1 MTCPS
6 CAATAPENAR
16 FCPSCGHALGAR
28 GDERRIVTV
37 LFADIVGFTGMS
49 EARDPEQV
57 KNLVNSAFSKLAGD
71 ITSHGGRVDK
81 TIGDA
86 LMALFGA
93 PVAHEDDAERA
104 VRAALAMQRTIEE
117 FDSALRL
124 RVGINTGEVLV
135 GGIAAGG
142 DFTAMGDAVNVA
154 SRLQTS
160 AEPDMVIVG
169 PATYR
174 ATSSVIAY
182 EELDALQA
190 RGRDEPVARWRAISS
205 LVLPGR
211 RPSQRRSALVG
222 RDHELTLLRS
232 MLSTSL
238 ARSRP
243 SVAVMLGEP
252 GVGKTRLA
260 EEVAEMARNEH
271 GAIVLEGRCVP
282 YGEANVWFP
291 VAEAVRQACGL
302 ASDCD
307 HTEAHVRAD
316 IHARL
321 AELTGL
327 EDDDT
332 ELDRLVNGLVY
343 VLGNPTALND
353 VDPTRVSAE
362 VHRAIEALIQGLARQ
377 QPLMI
382 TLAELHWADSVVV
395 DLVEDLL
402 DHAIGLPVF
411 LLATARPGV
420 ELSWSSMAGKHNAV
434 TFHLDPLDEAAAAE
448 LLAGLLGAEA
458 SPDVVRLVMERAGG
472 NPLFLEEL
480 AGLLTDVPGAGAT
493 VNDLPATLRGL
504 VAARIDGLDAAAR
517 RLLDDAAV
525 VGSDGRVDALVAL
538 ANARNEA
545 LDENALDELV
555 TRELL
560 AEDAGSWSFRS
571 ELVREV
577 AYDTLTKAER
587 ARRHAALG
595 VWLSDRTNRLGR
607 EDEELE
613 PIAHHLGIAASLQ
626 LNLGLIDGVPSDI
639 SVRALRAIEKAAMAS
654 KTRGLHSG
662 SLLLLDRA
670 LELLDPADRSNRQ
683 RVLLAR
689 ASAYA
694 TLRQV
699 NAGLADIEAVASDL
713 NDDEKTALAHVE
725 MVRGELLSLSG
736 DTPGAI
742 AALDRAI
749 ALWQQEGDA
758 HNEAVA
764 RRVAGMTY
772 LYAGENEAAE
782 RRLNE
787 ALAAFEAIDDK
798 QGAAWAKQNLAWLS
812 FNQGHLDEA
821 DARLAQAEAA
831 FRDIGDWGGLSFVRG
846 LMAWVRMFQGRFEE
860 AGELA
865 ERVLDGNR
873 DRNDKWALGMM
884 LMLLGTVR
892 LFTGRPGDALA
903 PLNQAVDIFKQ
914 MDDPG
919 RLMQALNT
927 KARALASSGRIDD
940 ALDLLRDLAS
950 TDDSALSGT
959 GVISASIAMQ
969 LGDGPRLR
977 EVLGVPVDT
986 TLMLGTIADH
996 ETTILHG
1003 LTELLNGNADVA
1015 RSMLEQSVKDASND
1029 GQRAYA
1035 NAALS
1040 VAAAAARDPKA
1051 ALAAADAALATEG
1064 GTYMDRQ
1071 MAKTGQ
1077 ALAFAQLDDRRALVV
1092 VDDVVTRANETSD
1105 VLAQATALLVR
1116 ASVSIGLRTDDAT
1129 DQAVD
1134 ADMALESL
1142 GADLTGWRDV
1152 FGRAAT
1158 PTSRLDAG

>member
-1 MTCPS
+1 M
-6 CAATAPENAR
+6 
-16 FCPSCGHALGAR
+16 
-28 GDERRIVTV
+28 TV

-49 EARDPEQV
+49 ESRDPEQV
-57 KNLVNSAFSKLAGD
+57 KNLVNAAFSRLAAD
-71 ITSHGGRVDK
+71 VTNHGGRVDK

-86 LMALFGA
+86 MMALFGA

-117 FDSALRL
+117 VVGSGDAALRL
-124 RVGINTGEVLV
+124 RVGINSGEVLV

-160 AEPDMVIVG
+160 AEAGGVVVG

-174 ATSSVIAY
+174 ATSTVIAY

-190 RGRDEPVARWRAISS
+190 RGREEPVPRWRAIAP
-205 LVLPGR
+205 LVIAGR

-222 RDHELTLLRS
+222 RDNEVALLAS
-232 MLSTSL
+232 LLSTSL

-271 GAIVLEGRCVP
+271 HALVLEGRCVP

-302 ASDCD
+302 SAECD
-307 HTEAHVRAD
+307 HTDDEVRAR

-321 AELTGL
+321 AEVTGL
-327 EDDDT
+327 DGDDP

-343 VLGNPTALND
+343 VLGTPAALGD
-353 VDPTRVSAE
+353 VDPARVPAE
-362 VHRAIEALIQGLARQ
+362 VQRSVEALIQGLARR

-382 TLAELHWADSVVV
+382 TLAELHWADSVVF
-395 DLVEDLL
+395 DLISELL
-402 DHAIGLPVF
+402 ERAVGLPVF
-411 LLATARPGV
+411 LLATARP
-420 ELSWSSMAGKHNAV
+420 ELEERWASPSGRHNAV
-434 TFHLDPLDEAAAAE
+434 TIHLDPLDEAAAAE
-448 LLAGLLGAEA
+448 LLAGLLGADA
-458 SPDVVRLVMERAGG
+458 SSDVVRLVMDRAGG

-504 VAARIDGLDAAAR
+504 VAARIDGLDSAAR

-525 VGSDGRVDALVAL
+525 VGSDGRVDVLVAL
-538 ANARNEA
+538 AGARGET
-545 LDENALDELV
+545 LDETALDELV

-577 AYDTLTKAER
+577 AYDTLTKADR

-595 VWLSDRTNRLGR
+595 LWLSERSNRLGR

-626 LNLGLIDGVPSDI
+626 LNLGSIEGVPDDI
-639 SVRALRAIEKAAMAS
+639 SLKALRAIERAAMAS
-654 KTRGLHSG
+654 KSRGMHSG
-662 SLLLLDRA
+662 SLMLLDRA
-670 LELLDPADRSNRQ
+670 LELLDPNDRSNRQ

-689 ASAYA
+689 ANAYA

-699 NAGLADIEAVASDL
+699 APGLADIEAVAADL
-713 NDDEKTALAHVE
+713 HDDEKSALAHVE

-736 DTPGAI
+736 DTLGAI

-749 ALWQQEGDA
+749 VLWQEEGDA
-758 HNEAVA
+758 HNEASA
-764 RRVAGMTY
+764 RRLAGVTY
-772 LYAGENEAAE
+772 LYAGENEASE
-782 RRLNE
+782 QRLNE
-787 ALAAFEAIDDK
+787 ALAAFEAVDDR

-812 FNQGHLDEA
+812 FNRGFLDEA
-821 DARLAQAEAA
+821 DERLAQADEA
-831 FRDIGDWGGLSFVRG
+831 FRAIGDFGGLSFVRG
-846 LMAWVRMFQGRFEE
+846 LTAWVRMFQGRFEE
-860 AGELA
+860 AGQLA
-865 ERVLDGNR
+865 ERVLDGDR

-892 LFTGRPGDALA
+892 LFTGKPAEALA
-903 PLNQAVDIFKQ
+903 PLNQAIDVFKQ

-919 RLMQALNT
+919 RLMQAMST
-927 KARALASSGRIDD
+927 KARCLAAVGRIDEATAVLRECASQVGPGGD
-940 ALDLLRDLAS
+940 AGS
-950 TDDSALSGT
+950 

-969 LGDGPRLR
+969 LGDAEAARAILAV
-977 EVLGVPVDT
+977 EVDHT
-986 TLMLGTIADH
+986 MMLGTIADH
-996 ETTILHG
+996 ETGVLHG
-1003 LTELLNGNADVA
+1003 LSELMSGNASQA
-1015 RSMLEQSVKDASND
+1015 RSMLEASVADASNA
-1029 GQRAYA
+1029 GQLKYA

-1040 VAAAAARDPKA
+1040 IAAAADRDPKA
-1051 ALAAADAALATEG
+1051 ALTAADHALAVEG
-1064 GTYMDRQ
+1064 GTYLDAQ
-1071 MAKTGQ
+1071 MAKIGQ
-1077 ALAFAQLDDRRALVV
+1077 ALAFAQMDDRRALVV
-1092 VDDVVTRANETSD
+1092 VDDVVNRANETSD
-1105 VLAQATALLVR
+1105 LLAQSTALLVR
-1116 ASVSIGLRTDDAT
+1116 ASVSLGLRTDDAI
-1129 DQAVD
+1129 DQAAD
-1134 ADMALESL
+1134 ADQALEAL
-1142 GADLTGWRDV
+1142 GSELPAWRDV
-1152 FGRAAT
+1152 FARAAT
-1158 PTSRLDAG
+1158 PTSRL

>member
-1 MTCPS
+1 M
-6 CAATAPENAR
+6 
-16 FCPSCGHALGAR
+16 
-28 GDERRIVTV
+28 
-37 LFADIVGFTGMS
+37 LFADIVGFTGLS
-49 EARDPEQV
+49 ESRDPEQV
-57 KNLVNSAFSKLAGD
+57 KNLVNSAFSRLATD
-71 ITSHGGRVDK
+71 ITNHGGRVDK

-104 VRAALAMQRTIEE
+104 VRAALAMQRTIAS
-117 FDSALRL
+117 FTHNAGAQLQL

-160 AEPDMVIVG
+160 AHAGEVVVG
-169 PATYR
+169 PATHR

-190 RGRDEPVARWRAISS
+190 RGREELVSRWRALAP
-205 LVLPGR
+205 LVMPGR
-211 RPSQRRSALVG
+211 RQSQRRSALVG
-222 RDHELTLLRS
+222 RDHELALLRS
-232 MLSTSL
+232 LLSTSL

-260 EEVAEMARNEH
+260 EEVAELAMSEH
-271 GAIVLEGRCVP
+271 SALVLEGRCVP

-302 ASDCD
+302 TDECD
-307 HTEAHVRAD
+307 QGDEAVRAR

-321 AELTGL
+321 QELTSL
-327 EDDDT
+327 EEDDP

-343 VLGNPTALND
+343 VMGTTSALAD
-353 VDPTRVSAE
+353 VDATRVADE
-362 VHRAIEALIQGLARQ
+362 VHRSIEALIQGLARQ
-377 QPLMI
+377 RPLMI
-382 TLAELHWADSVVV
+382 TLAELHWADAVVIG
-395 DLVEDLL
+395 LVNDLL
-402 DHAIGLPVF
+402 DHAVGLPVF

-420 ELSWSSMAGKHNAV
+420 ELAWSAAGARHNAV
-434 TFHLDPLDEAAAAE
+434 TFHLDPLDDAAANE
-448 LLAGLLGAEA
+448 LVAGLLGPDA

-480 AGLLTDVPGAGAT
+480 SGLLTDVPNAGAT

-504 VAARIDGLDAAAR
+504 VAARIDGLDIAAR

-538 ANARNEA
+538 ASARGETLNEA
-545 LDENALDELV
+545 ALDELV
-555 TRELL
+555 ARELL
-560 AEDAGSWSFRS
+560 SEDAGSWSFRS

-595 VWLSDRTNRLGR
+595 VWLSERSSRLGR
-607 EDEELE
+607 DAEELE

-626 LNLGLIDGVPSDI
+626 LSLGEIDGVPGDI
-639 SVRALRAIEKAAMAS
+639 KVRALLAIEKAAMAS
-654 KTRGLHSG
+654 KSRGMHSG
-662 SLLLLDRA
+662 SLMLLDRA
-670 LELLDPADRSNRQ
+670 LELLSPNDRANRQ

-699 NAGLADIEAVASDL
+699 TAGLADIEAVSADL
-713 NDDEKTALAHVE
+713 ADDEKDALAHVE
-725 MVRGELLSLSG
+725 TVRGELLSLSG
-736 DTPGAI
+736 DTAGAI

-749 ALWQQEGDA
+749 ALWKEEGDA

-764 RRVAGMTY
+764 RRMAGMTY

-782 RRLNE
+782 KRLNE
-787 ALAAFEAIDDK
+787 ALAAFDSIGDK

-812 FNQGHLDEA
+812 FNQGQLEEA
-821 DARLAQAEAA
+821 DARLAQAESA
-831 FRDIGDWGGLSFVRG
+831 FREINDWGGLSFVRG

-860 AGELA
+860 AGDLA

-892 LFTGRPGDALA
+892 LFTGRPAEALA
-903 PLNQAVDIFKQ
+903 PINQAIDIFKQ

-919 RLMQALNT
+919 RLLQALNT
-927 KARALASSGRIDD
+927 KARALASMGRIDD
-940 ALDLLRDLAS
+940 AMALLKDLQAS
-950 TDDSALSGT
+950 DQTGM

-969 LGDGPRLR
+969 LGDAHELR
-977 EVLGVPVDT
+977 SVLQVPVDHT
-986 TLMLGTIADH
+986 VMLGTIADH
-996 ETTILHG
+996 ETRVLHG
-1003 LTELLNGNADVA
+1003 LAELLSGNAQMA
-1015 RSMLEQSVKDASND
+1015 KSMLEQTVSDASNA
-1029 GQRAYA
+1029 GQLKYA
-1035 NAALS
+1035 NAALAL
-1040 VAAAAARDPKA
+1040 AAAAARDPKA
-1051 ALAAADAALATEG
+1051 ALSAADHALAVEG
-1064 GTYMDRQ
+1064 GTYLDVQ
-1071 MAKTGQ
+1071 MAKIGQ
-1077 ALAFAQLDDRRALVV
+1077 ALAFAQMDDRRALVV
-1092 VDDVVTRANETSD
+1092 IDEVVARANETSD
-1105 VLAQATALLVR
+1105 ALSQATVRLAQA
-1116 ASVSIGLRTDDAT
+1116 SIAAGLRTDDAMEQAADA
-1129 DQAVD
+1129 DQALD
-1134 ADMALESL
+1134 AL

-1152 FGRAAT
+1152 FGQAAT
-1158 PTSRLDAG
+1158 PTERL

>member
-1 MTCPS
+1 M
-6 CAATAPENAR
+6 
-16 FCPSCGHALGAR
+16 
-28 GDERRIVTV
+28 

-57 KNLVNSAFSKLAGD
+57 KNLVNSAFSRLAGD

-86 LMALFGA
+86 MMALFGA

-117 FDSALRL
+117 FDAALRL

-135 GGIAAGG
+135 GAIAAGG

-160 AEPDMVIVG
+160 AEPNSVVVG
-169 PATYR
+169 PATHR

-182 EELDALQA
+182 EQLDALQA
-190 RGRDEPVARWRAISS
+190 RGREEPVARWRAIAS
-205 LVLPGR
+205 LVMPGR
-211 RPSQRRSALVG
+211 RPSHRRSALVG
-222 RDHELTLLRS
+222 RDHEVALLRS
-232 MLSTSL
+232 LLSTSL
-238 ARSRP
+238 ARNRS

-260 EEVAEMARNEH
+260 EEVADMARNEH
-271 GAIVLEGRCVP
+271 GALVLEGRCVP

-302 ASDCD
+302 GADCD
-307 HTEAHVRAD
+307 HREDHVRAAV
-316 IHARL
+316 HARML
-321 AELTGL
+321 DLTGL
-327 EDDDT
+327 EFDDP
-332 ELDRLVNGLVY
+332 ELDRLVNGLIY
-343 VLGNPTALND
+343 VLGNTNALSD
-353 VDPTRVSAE
+353 VDPARAPAE
-362 VHRAIEALIQGLARQ
+362 VHRSIEALVQGLSRQ

-382 TLAELHWADSVVV
+382 TLAELHWADKVVL
-395 DLVEDLL
+395 DLVDDLL
-402 DHAIGLPVF
+402 DHAVGLPVF
-411 LLATARPGV
+411 LLATSRPGL
-420 ELSWSSMAGKHNAV
+420 EGHWAAPPGRHNSV
-434 TFHLDPLDEAAAAE
+434 FFHLDPLDETAAEE

-480 AGLLTDVPGAGAT
+480 AGLLTEVPAAGAT

-504 VAARIDGLDAAAR
+504 VAARIDGLEPGAR

-525 VGSDGRVDALVAL
+525 VGRDGRVDALVAL
-538 ANARNEA
+538 ANARDEA
-545 LDENALDELV
+545 LDEDALDELV
-555 TRELL
+555 ARELL
-560 AEDAGSWSFRS
+560 TEDAGWWSFRS

-595 VWLSDRTNRLGR
+595 VWLSERSDRLGL
-607 EDEELE
+607 DAEELE
-613 PIAHHLGIAASLQ
+613 PIAHHLGLAASLR
-626 LNLGLIDGVPSDI
+626 LNLGEIDGVPGDI

-662 SLLLLDRA
+662 SLMLLDRA
-670 LELLDPADRSNRQ
+670 LELLEPEDRANRQ

-699 NAGLADIEAVASDL
+699 TAGLADIEAVAADLSDE
-713 NDDEKTALAHVE
+713 EKSALAHVE
-725 MVRGELLSLSG
+725 TVRGELLSLSG
-736 DTPGAI
+736 DTNGAI

-764 RRVAGMTY
+764 RRIAGMTY
-772 LYAGENEAAE
+772 LYAGENAAAE
-782 RRLNE
+782 KRLNE
-787 ALAAFEAIDDK
+787 ALAAFEAIGDR

-812 FNQGHLDEA
+812 FNQGQLDEA

-831 FRDIGDWGGLSFVRG
+831 FREINDWGGLSFVRG

-903 PLNQAVDIFKQ
+903 PLNQAIEIFRA

-919 RLMQALNT
+919 RLLQALNT
-927 KARALASSGRIDD
+927 KARCLASSGRIDE
-940 ALDLLRDLAS
+940 AMDLLRELRGEDGSDLA
-950 TDDSALSGT
+950 GT

-969 LGDGPRLR
+969 LGEGDRLR
-977 EVLGVPVDT
+977 EILGVPVDT

-996 ETTILHG
+996 ETGILHG
-1003 LTELLNGNADVA
+1003 LTELLNGNAEMA
-1015 RSMLEQSVKDASND
+1015 RSMLENSVKDASNA
-1029 GQRAYA
+1029 GQVAYA
-1035 NAALS
+1035 NAALA

-1051 ALAAADAALATEG
+1051 ALDAADRALATEG
-1064 GTYMDRQ
+1064 GTYLDRQ
-1071 MAKTGQ
+1071 LAKTGQ

-1092 VDDVVTRANETSD
+1092 IDDVVARAHETSD
-1105 VLAQATALLVR
+1105 ALAQATALLAR
-1116 ASVSIGLRTDDAT
+1116 ASVSCGLRTDDAT
-1129 DQAVD
+1129 EQVADAEQALD
-1134 ADMALESL
+1134 AL
-1142 GADLTGWRDV
+1142 GSDLTGWRDV
-1152 FGRAAT
+1152 FGQAAT
-1158 PTSRLDAG
+1158 PVSRLDGS

>member
-1 MTCPS
+1 
-6 CAATAPENAR
+6 
-16 FCPSCGHALGAR
+16 
-28 GDERRIVTV
+28 

-49 EARDPEQV
+49 ESQDPEQV
-57 KNLVNSAFSKLAGD
+57 KNLVNSAFSRLAAD
-71 ITSHGGRVDK
+71 ITNHGGRVDK

-104 VRAALAMQRTIEE
+104 VRAALAMQRTIES
-117 FDSALRL
+117 FAATQGGALRL

-160 AEPDMVIVG
+160 ADPGAVVVG
-169 PATYR
+169 PATHR
-174 ATSSVIAY
+174 ATSAVIAY

-190 RGRDEPVARWRAISS
+190 RGREEPVQRWRAIAP
-205 LVLPGR
+205 LVMPGR

-222 RDHELTLLRS
+222 RDHEVALLRS

-243 SVAVMLGEP
+243 SVAVMFGEP

-260 EEVAEMARNEH
+260 EEVAEMAANDH
-271 GAIVLEGRCVP
+271 GALVLEGRCVP

-302 ASDCD
+302 TDECD
-307 HTEAHVRAD
+307 HSDDAVRAQ
-316 IHARL
+316 IHERL
-321 AELTGL
+321 VELTGL
-327 EDDDT
+327 ETDDP

-343 VLGNPTALND
+343 VLGNASALGD
-353 VDPTRVSAE
+353 VDPARVPAE
-362 VHRAIEALIQGLARQ
+362 VHRSVESLIQGLARV

-382 TLAELHWADSVVV
+382 TLAELHWADGVVL
-395 DLVEDLL
+395 DLINDLL
-402 DHAIGLPVF
+402 ERAVGLPVF
-411 LLATARPGV
+411 LLATARPDMDGR
-420 ELSWSSMAGKHNAV
+420 WTAPTGRHNAV
-434 TFHLDPLDEAAAAE
+434 TIHLDPLDEDAAAE
-448 LLAGLLGAEA
+448 LLAGLLGADA

-480 AGLLTDVPGAGAT
+480 AGLLSDVPGTGAT

-504 VAARIDGLDAAAR
+504 VAARIDGLDDAAR

-525 VGSDGRVDALVAL
+525 VGRDGRVDALVAL
-538 ANARNEA
+538 AAARGA
-545 LDENALDELV
+545 QLDEDALDELV
-555 TRELL
+555 ARELL
-560 AEDAGSWSFRS
+560 SEDAGSWSFRS

-595 VWLSDRTNRLGR
+595 VWLSERSTRLGR
-607 EDEELE
+607 EDDELE

-626 LNLGLIDGVPSDI
+626 LSLGAISGVPDDI
-639 SVRALRAIEKAAMAS
+639 NLKALRAIERAAMAS
-654 KTRGLHSG
+654 KSRGLHSG
-662 SLLLLDRA
+662 SLMLLDRA
-670 LELLDPADRSNRQ
+670 LELLNPNDRANRQ

-699 NAGLADIEAVASDL
+699 SAGLADIEAVAADL
-713 NDDEKTALAHVE
+713 NDEEKAALAHVE

-736 DTPGAI
+736 DTSGAI

-749 ALWQQEGDA
+749 ALWKEEGDA

-764 RRVAGMTY
+764 RRIAGMTY
-772 LYAGENEAAE
+772 LYAGENAAAE
-782 RRLNE
+782 KRLNE
-787 ALAAFEAIDDK
+787 SLAAFEAVGDK

-821 DARLAQAEAA
+821 DARLAQADAA
-831 FRDIGDWGGLSFVRG
+831 FREIGDWGGLSFVRG

-860 AGELA
+860 AGDLA
-865 ERVLDGNR
+865 ERVLAGDR

-892 LFTGRPGDALA
+892 LFTGRPADAVA
-903 PLNQAVDIFKQ
+903 PLNQAIDIFKQ

-919 RLMQALNT
+919 RLLQAMNT
-927 KARALASSGRIDD
+927 KARALASMGRIDD
-940 ALDLLRDLAS
+940 SLALLRELHS
-950 TDDSALSGT
+950 TDGNELAGM

-969 LGDGPRLR
+969 LGDSHQLR
-977 EVLGVPVDT
+977 EVLGVPVDHT
-986 TLMLGTIADH
+986 VMLGTIADH
-996 ETTILHG
+996 ETGVLHA
-1003 LTELLNGNADVA
+1003 LAELLSGNAAIA
-1015 RSMLEQSVKDASND
+1015 RSMLEQSVSDASNA
-1029 GQRAYA
+1029 GQLKYA
-1035 NAALS
+1035 NAALAI
-1040 VAAAAARDPKA
+1040 AAAASRDPKA
-1051 ALAAADAALATEG
+1051 ALAAADHALAVDG
-1064 GTYMDRQ
+1064 GTYLDVQ
-1071 MAKTGQ
+1071 MAKAGQ

-1092 VDDVVTRANETSD
+1092 ADEIVDRANETSD
-1105 VLAQATALLVR
+1105 ALAQTTALLLR
-1116 ASVSIGLRTDDAT
+1116 ASVACGLRTDDAT
-1129 DQAVD
+1129 EQAADADQALD
-1134 ADMALESL
+1134 AL
-1142 GADLTGWRDV
+1142 GADLPGWRDV
-1152 FGRAAT
+1152 FAQAAT
-1158 PTSRLDAG
+1158 PTARLDAG